1 MALKGIASIVIA
13 VDDLTAST
21 TFLQDFGLI
30 ATAQTD
36 RRVVFTLPEGSSVQV
51 VTPDYS
57 GLPAPFG
64 DDRGVRE
71 VVWGVETRSE
81 LEAIERDL
89 RGDRAVAR
97 DEDGTLHF
105 LDDQA
110 SAVGLSTYRR
120 TPPQPRRDVTNTPG
134 WGERRNGQR
143 AWYDRAQPK
152 LIHHAVFGVP
162 DFAAGMRFYVD
173 RLGFH
178 VSDVSRDRGIFGRCA
193 GQAQLPTPQDVR
205 ELLERGA

>member
-51 VTPDYS
+51 ATPDYS
-57 GLPAPFG
+57 GLPAPFRN
-64 DDRGVRE
+64 DRGVRE

-105 LDDQA
+105 
-110 SAVGLSTYRR
+110 
-120 TPPQPRRDVTNTPG
+120 
-134 WGERRNGQR
+134 QR

-173 RLGFH
+173 RLGFR

-193 GQAQLPTPQDVR
+193 GRNDHHNLFLFASDRPRFAHVSFGAPEPSRRQAQLPTPQDVR